1 MEEEKNTSKAKKYI
15 DIYMYTQW
23 NMESRLSCSWGGSAT
38 WNRIQ
43 TGEGRENEGEEK
55 GTWPAKKKYA
65 SRLEE
70 NGGAVNLR
78 AAAF

>member
-15 DIYMYTQW
+15 DIYICIHSETW
-23 NMESRLSCSWGGSAT
+23 SRGWGGSAT